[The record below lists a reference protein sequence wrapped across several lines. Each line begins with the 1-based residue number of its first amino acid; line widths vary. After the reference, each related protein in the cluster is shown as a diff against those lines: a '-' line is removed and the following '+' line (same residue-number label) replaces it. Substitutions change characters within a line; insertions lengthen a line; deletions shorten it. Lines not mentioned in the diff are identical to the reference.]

1 MPSPSLTPQPPPI
14 YDDSSQ
20 RVIEGRHDYSPD
32 GERRTQHIISFSN
45 FELSSLST
53 IQYTEHLPHGAET
66 LGRFGGA
73 SRLHSSPGHQ
83 AANPPRSNESI
94 SDTGHVAPKPDST
107 RFCTTSHTD
116 PNSGILG
123 QPSLEAGGAKKAKC
137 FCEDLEL
144 GIMPPAKLIHN
155 GDFYT
160 VKQDPVEFLS
170 TLGKPLTPPLGYVIL
185 HGAKDWVT
193 EGTLVNDPAP

>member
-1 MPSPSLTPQPPPI
+1 MVL
-14 YDDSSQ
+14 
-20 RVIEGRHDYSPD
+20 
-32 GERRTQHIISFSN
+32 
-45 FELSSLST
+45 
-53 IQYTEHLPHGAET
+53 
-66 LGRFGGA
+66 
-73 SRLHSSPGHQ
+73 RLWAGSAAQ
-83 AANPPRSNESI
+83 AAFI
-94 SDTGHVAPKPDST
+94 T

-193 EGTLVNDPAP
+193 EGTLVNTAEELFDADRRFEVAFLEDCFDKMAGRGFMIWLDATLPSLGGLPAMKSICVGSRGEAGVLSFSHSAPFSPSPV